1 LGEESTFSAALMRT
15 NSLKFREQTMHKL
28 ILAVALM
35 SVTGVA
41 ANATTWVATCNDG
54 KNLQY
59 VQTIKGDG
67 FLYLTVNKEFYQ
79 TARLTQTVDGDSTIC
94 GAVLDNVPAGAK
106 PLTQVCIN
114 KSRQTISLKYQDP
127 KATGG
132 VVKEVGEF
140 CSASVILRATNLNT
154 H

>member
-1 LGEESTFSAALMRT
+1 MPTFSATLMRI
-15 NSLKFREQTMHKL
+15 NPLKIREQTMHKITLALAL
-28 ILAVALM
+28 I
-35 SVTGVA
+35 SVTSVA
-41 ANATTWVATCNDG
+41 AHATTWVATCNDG

-67 FLYLTVNKEFYQ
+67 FLYLMVNKELYQ
-79 TARLTQTVDGDSTIC
+79 TARLTQTVDGESTIC
-94 GAVLDNVPAGAK
+94 GAVLANVPAGAK

-127 KATGG
+127 KAAGG
-132 VVKEVGEF
+132 VTKDVGEF
-140 CSASVILRATNLNT
+140 CAASVILRATNLNS